1 MPTEL
6 EELVE
11 FLHHGNTQ
19 IRQIAAENLVPY
31 SEKEPSIFKTGQL
44 TPIKDLKLLVKDYE
58 PIAKNALTILINI
71 SNDREVLEN
80 IIKDDAFLESLLLR
94 ITNPKEPNA
103 NEIAMLLANMAKSDH
118 IKRILTLTR
127 DIPKPLTTSKVAI
140 DQLMDCFVKGAQGTY
155 NPKADFDYLA
165 YLFADIAKFPQGQ
178 TYFTTPAAYD
188 SLLPLSKLTPFTTH
202 TSPIRRKGVASTLK
216 NVSFNIPSHRT
227 LLSQSA
233 SDANILVPILTPL
246 LGPEEFSL
254 EENEQ
259 LPEELQFLG
268 EDKRR
273 DSDVENLKTH
283 LETLLLLTATREGRD
298 ELRGRGVYL
307 VVRELHL
314 AVEDEGVREA
324 CDRLVQVLMRDEEG
338 EGREVDGEA
347 NGVVNGG
354 RAIEEAPGRMVA
366 QMEEEED
373 EQVVEIF

>member
-1 MPTEL
+1 
-6 EELVE
+6 
-11 FLHHGNTQ
+11 
-19 IRQIAAENLVPY
+19 
-31 SEKEPSIFKTGQL
+31 
-44 TPIKDLKLLVKDYE
+44 
-58 PIAKNALTILINI
+58 
-71 SNDREVLEN
+71 
-80 IIKDDAFLESLLLR
+80 
-94 ITNPKEPNA
+94 
-103 NEIAMLLANMAKSDH
+103 MLLANMAKSDH

-165 YLFADIAKFPQGQ
+165 YLFADIAKVSQLALAPPHLSCAAPLTDLLTPWCPPQFPQGQ